1 MRFLKEFLAGLKGI
15 IEISKHIEYLL
26 SLNDEIAAAQK
37 KEAEDIATI
46 LSLLRELPC
55 TNQSSIGKLLK

>member
-1 MRFLKEFLAGLKGI
+1 MLRKFLTGMKSI

-37 KEAEDIATI
+37 KEAEDIASI
-46 LSLLRELPC
+46 LCLLHDLPC
-55 TNQSSIGKLLK
+55 QINHPG